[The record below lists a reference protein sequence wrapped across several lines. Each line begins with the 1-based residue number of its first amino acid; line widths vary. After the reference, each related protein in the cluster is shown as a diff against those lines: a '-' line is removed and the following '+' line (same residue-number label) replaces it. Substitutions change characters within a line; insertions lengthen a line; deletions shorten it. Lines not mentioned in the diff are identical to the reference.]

1 MTNDIFIYFLFI
13 VNAYIL
19 GLLPLEHLAIK
30 LFPDSKKN
38 NSIVSFQEFTI
49 FLLSFLKGFIAV
61 LLPSMFGVP
70 LQIQALCGISSIVGH
85 SWSPFFD
92 FKEGKGFPVL
102 LGALL
107 PLYFSLVLIMLL
119 VCIIFSLLWTVP
131 VAVMISVLLGVTMS
145 FASVDLWN
153 AFLLIMFTLFV
164 LIIKRL
170 FPLKDIFPFEGKK
183 ELIENRL
190 FFDQDDVPLFKKRR
204 RELEKQQEQMSKEVG
219 ILNAKAI
226 KKTKTSKSVKRKTTK
241 TSSLKKKPTER
252 KGRAVAT
259 KKEEIKN
266 KKKKIDKKK
275 PKAKKAAIRKK
286 LEK

>member
-107 PLYFSLVLIMLL
+107 PLYFPLVLIMLL

-204 RELEKQQEQMSKEVG
+204 RELEKQQEQISETVDVLG
-219 ILNAKAI
+219 IERIKKAKA
-226 KKTKTSKSVKRKTTK
+226 TKSTKRKVTK
-241 TSSLKKKPTER
+241 SSTLKKKSIER
-252 KGRAVAT
+252 KGRVVTT
-259 KKEEIKN
+259 KKEEIK
-266 KKKKIDKKK
+266 KKANKKK
-275 PKAKKAAIRKK
+275 PKAKKATTRKK

>member
-19 GLLPLEHLAIK
+19 GLLPLEHIAIK
-30 LFPDSKKN
+30 LFPDSKKS
-38 NSIVSFQEFTI
+38 NSVLSLQEFTI
-49 FLLSFLKGFIAV
+49 FLLSFLKGFVAV

-70 LQIQALCGISSIVGH
+70 LQVQALCGISSIVGH

-107 PLYFSLVLIMLL
+107 PLYFPLVLIMLL

-131 VAVMISVLLGVTMS
+131 VAVIISVLLGVTMS
-145 FASVDLWN
+145 FASIDLWN
-153 AFLLIMFTLFV
+153 AFLLIIFALFV
-164 LIIKRL
+164 LVIKRL

-204 RELEKQQEQMSKEVG
+204 KELEKQQEQINETASALSAEKIRKTKVSKSTKK
-219 ILNAKAI
+219 KA
-226 KKTKTSKSVKRKTTK
+226 TKTSALRKR
-241 TSSLKKKPTER
+241 PA
-252 KGRAVAT
+252 GGVVAT
-259 KKEEIKN
+259 KKEKPKD
-266 KKKKIDKKK
+266 KKKKLDNKK
-275 PKAKKAAIRKK
+275 PKAKKVASRKK